1 MADITTISLGAASA
15 AVDARGAQLRSLKH
29 MSYDVFLNAGKERKH
44 DNVRVHGRV
53 WNHWMREI
61 GFQNVVVMITKS
73 HAGIAKVWI
82 VERFEGIEAVS
93 ILFGATIAA

>member
-1 MADITTISLGAASA
+1 
-15 AVDARGAQLRSLKH
+15 

-82 VERFEGIEAVS
+82 VERFEGIEAVC